1 MIFITVFEG
10 TDLFYSFRLVLE
22 GKTGKEVLKS
32 SRLGFLEKFLAN
44 KFILSDAEDNTSLN
58 IGDIADLH
66 LFRTLIEIRE
76 KSSELGFLEVMESFA
91 LLAYVFALLEV
102 IYK

>member
-10 TDLFYSFRLVLE
+10 TDLFSSFRLVPE
-22 GKTGKEVLKS
+22 GKTGKEILKS
-32 SRLGFLEKFLAN
+32 SRLGFLEKCLGN

-58 IGDIADLH
+58 IGGIADLH
-66 LFRTLIEIRE
+66 LFRTLIEIGQ
-76 KSSELGFLEVMESFA
+76 KSWELGFLEVMESFA